1 MDIDTLR
8 KMADL
13 LKRAFYGVIFVGL
26 GVLSNKNGSKS
37 IEAILALVDALNKE
51 GVRFVLFPMKGH
63 FNVLGAVNLLLRE
76 TGYPF
81 GVDFSRDTIFEPGKT
96 TVLDVIARGE
106 VDAALIVG
114 ADPFSSFPMTT
125 ARKLRDLPII
135 LIDPF
140 ETPTTQFASVAIP
153 TAITGVE
160 TEDIAYRMDGLPL
173 KLEKIVDCKY
183 PSDRDILEQILK
195 GVKKS

>member
-1 MDIDTLR
+1 M
-8 KMADL
+8 
-13 LKRAFYGVIFVGL
+13 
-26 GVLSNKNGSKS
+26 
-37 IEAILALVDALNKE
+37 
-51 GVRFVLFPMKGH
+51 
-63 FNVLGAVNLLLRE
+63 
-76 TGYPF
+76 
-81 GVDFSRDTIFEPGKT
+81 
-96 TVLDVIARGE
+96 
-106 VDAALIVG
+106 
-114 ADPFSSFPMTT
+114 
-125 ARKLRDLPII
+125 
-135 LIDPF
+135 DPF